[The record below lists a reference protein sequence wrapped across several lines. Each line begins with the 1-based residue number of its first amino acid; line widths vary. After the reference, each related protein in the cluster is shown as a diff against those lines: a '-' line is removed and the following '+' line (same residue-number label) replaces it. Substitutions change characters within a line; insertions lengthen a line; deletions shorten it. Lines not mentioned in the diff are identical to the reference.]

1 MDTTI
6 VVIIVFIVLALLVA
20 VAYLFIR
27 ETGMQQAKLWFIS
40 SQTLRKTFGG
50 GSRGSGRS
58 EGGSAAAGTVDRQ
71 TGDSGQV
78 RRVEVPAGSSTTIGT
93 RPGVPVLDDAALR
106 ELREELQGELRR
118 ASGLTREFDAR
129 LTRIE
134 STSTELPQVSEQL
147 QRTVEQRDAERRR
160 EIERLKSDLASVRQ
174 DSGERGQRHSEAVAD
189 LYGHLARTEA
199 SLAGVVNP
207 MLLPGEALTIP
218 DEFFP
223 DTLNWDNWSDVGE
236 RAYAFGNAF
245 NQNRFVLDATTAGE
259 IERFIGILRQGLTG
273 AVYPNVRSP
282 NPTPVQIK
290 QIRAGITSIVV
301 ALPQVRRRLEGIYRG
316 EASPDGHGPE
326 ETR

>member
-1 MDTTI
+1 MDTSSI
-6 VVIIVFIVLALLVA
+6 VIIVIVVLALLVA
-20 VAYLFIR
+20 VAYLFVR

-50 GSRGSGRS
+50 GGGGSG
-58 EGGSAAAGTVDRQ
+58 ATAGTTDNRPDEAGQ
-71 TGDSGQV
+71 T
-78 RRVEVPAGSSTTIGT
+78 RRIDVPAGPSAAIGT
-93 RPGVPVLDDAALR
+93 RPAALALDDAALR

-134 STSTELPQVSEQL
+134 TTSTELPQVSERL
-147 QRTVEQRDAERRR
+147 QRTVEQKDAERQR
-160 EIERLKSDLASVRQ
+160 EIERLKRDLASVRQ
-174 DSGERGQRHSEAVAD
+174 DSGERGQRRSEAVAD
-189 LYGHLARTEA
+189 LYGHLARVEA

-245 NQNRFVLDATTAGE
+245 NQNRFVLDVDTADE
-259 IERFIGILRQGLTG
+259 IERFIGTLRQGLTG
-273 AVYPNVRSP
+273 AVYPNLRSS
-282 NPTPVQIK
+282 NPTPAQIE
-290 QIRAGITSIVV
+290 QMRAGITSIMV
-301 ALPQVRRRLEGIYRG
+301 ALPLVRRRLEGVYRG
-316 EASPDGHGPE
+316 EPSADGNGTQE
-326 ETR
+326 NR

>member
-1 MDTTI
+1 MDTGSI
-6 VVIIVFIVLALLVA
+6 VIIVIVVLALLLA

-50 GSRGSGRS
+50 GGDGATSGTADDRPDDA
-58 EGGSAAAGTVDRQ
+58 GRTRRIDAPAGTSPV
-71 TGDSGQV
+71 
-78 RRVEVPAGSSTTIGT
+78 IGT
-93 RPGVPVLDDAALR
+93 RPAAFALDDAALR

-134 STSTELPQVSEQL
+134 ATSTELPQISDQL
-147 QRTVEQRDAERRR
+147 QRAVEQKDAERRR
-160 EIERLKSDLASVRQ
+160 EIELLKNDLASVLH
-174 DSGERGQRHSEAVAD
+174 DSGERGQRRGDAVAD
-189 LYGHLARTEA
+189 LYGHLARVEA
-199 SLAGVVNP
+199 ALAGVVNP

-223 DTLNWDNWSDVGE
+223 ETLNWDNWSDVGE

-245 NQNRFVLDATTAGE
+245 NQNRFVLDAATADE

-273 AVYPNVRSP
+273 AVYPNVRSS
-282 NPTPVQIK
+282 NPTPAQIE
-290 QIRAGITSIVV
+290 QMRAGITSIVV
-301 ALPQVRRRLEGIYRG
+301 ALPRVRRRLEGVYRG
-316 EASPDGHGPE
+316 ESSPSGDGTE